1 MPAQRSGGTP
11 WRNLRAV
18 GRHGEKLAERHLQ
31 RHGFRIL
38 ARNLHLRHAE
48 LDLVALEGRTLC
60 FVEVRLRS
68 DSRFGSAAES
78 VDRRKR
84 RRLTRAAAEVLAT
97 HPLPRHDALRFDVV
111 TVDTSNQPPEVHLI
125 RDAFRADEG
134 GWG

>member
-1 MPAQRSGGTP
+1 MPGECSGGP
-11 WRNLRAV
+11 PRRNLRAL
-18 GRHGEKLAERHLQ
+18 GRYGEKLAENHLQ

-68 DSRFGSAAES
+68 SPRFGSAEES

-84 RRLTRAAAEVLAT
+84 RRLCRAAAEVLAT
-97 HPLPRHDALRFDVV
+97 HQLPRYDALRFDLVS
-111 TVDTSNQPPEVHLI
+111 VDASRHPPELHLI
-125 RDAFRADEG
+125 RDAFRADE
-134 GWG
+134 